1 PTHISTLSLHDALPI
16 STIDVELTV
25 GQIAT
30 ALEVQAAAP
39 LLNATSATLGQVIE
53 NRYINE
59 LPLIA
64 RNPYT
69 LTYLTPG
76 IVGSAGSSGSGD
88 TNFVAVGTRNSTAD
102 VMLDGVSVT

>member
-25 GQIAT
+25 GQITT
-30 ALEVQAAAP
+30 AVEVQAAAP

-76 IVGSAGSSGSGD
+76 IVGSAGSARSEEHTSELQSPYD
-88 TNFVAVGTRNSTAD
+88 LV
-102 VMLDGVSVT
+102 